1 MSDHGHAHGS
11 GCDHGHAHGSGCVQE
26 HGQAEPC
33 HQHECCGHDHKDSAQ
48 GSGHDIHGHG
58 HAHEE
63 HRLTEGEAVQQGT
76 PPPDAGDLTAR
87 AYDAAEAGEF
97 VQAVALFRQACDLDP
112 AKGRAEDLE
121 ALAQCLLET
130 GDAPGAV
137 EAATAALRRRPE
149 WAVAYLTLAR
159 AQLNAG
165 AFGAAARSFRDAVAL
180 DGSLAEE
187 VREDLETAQRLD
199 IARDEREIVV
209 NGAALR
215 LQQWRGDDGGGDG
228 GGTCAGVEATTRH
241 GTGTMI
247 WECGIVLAGYL
258 MHSLTAEQLRG
269 KRVLE
274 LGAGAGVAGLA
285 ASALGAHATLTDL
298 EPVTRLLRC
307 NVGLNREALLSAG
320 GSAEV
325 LPLDWNEAA
334 PHGSAAALPEGLAHS
349 GFDLVL
355 GADLVFQPDG
365 QQLPK
370 WMKVVESPRVPEW
383 MSDELRWR
391 YGKAEAEANRP
402 PEVCTPPNHTRLSE
416 PRRVSDAGHVFPRM
430 PTRCCAAAQEANVD
444 DGCWSDFVRGTWD
457 RGTSGF
463 GHYSHLAATGYKGE
477 SEPDDRERH
486 GQRRAHSRAEAV
498 SVSSGD
504 R

>member
-1 MSDHGHAHGS
+1 MS
-11 GCDHGHAHGSGCVQE
+11 DHGHAHGSGCVQE
-26 HGQAEPC
+26 HGQAEHC
-33 HQHECCGHDHKDSAQ
+33 RQHECCGHDHKDSAQ

-58 HAHEE
+58 HA
-63 HRLTEGEAVQQGT
+63 EGDAVQQGT

-87 AYDAAEAGEF
+87 AYDAAEAGELM
-97 VQAVALFRQACDLDP
+97 QAAALFRQACDLDP
-112 AKGRAEDLE
+112 AKGGADDLE

-137 EAATAALRRRPE
+137 AAATAALRRRPE

-285 ASALGAHATLTDL
+285 ASALGAHAVLTDL
-298 EPVTRLLRC
+298 EPVARLLRC

-325 LPLDWNEAA
+325 LPLDWNEVA
-334 PHGSAAALPEGLAHS
+334 PLGAAASLPEGLAHS

-365 QQLPK
+365 QQLPAL
-370 WMKVVESPRVPEW
+370 VALLRRLLAPPTGEVEGEVEGGDGRAPPGAVGARLLLAHKSRHAEL
-383 MSDELRWR
+383 DEQLLRQLR
-391 YGKAEAEANRP
+391 AAGIS
-402 PEVCTPPNHTRLSE
+402 LSE
-416 PRRVSDAGHVFPRM
+416 IPHAEHHPDYCSSSVRLFSGRR
-430 PTRCCAAAQEANVD
+430 
-444 DGCWSDFVRGTWD
+444 
-457 RGTSGF
+457 
-463 GHYSHLAATGYKGE
+463 LAPKSCVAL
-477 SEPDDRERH
+477 
-486 GQRRAHSRAEAV
+486 QLRAAV
-498 SVSSGD
+498 SEKL
-504 R
+504 

>member
-11 GCDHGHAHGSGCVQE
+11 GCDHGHAHGSGCAQE

-97 VQAVALFRQACDLDP
+97 VQAAALFRQACDLDP
-112 AKGRAEDLE
+112 AKGRADDLE

-165 AFGAAARSFRDAVAL
+165 AFGAAARSFRDAVAR

-199 IARDEREIVV
+199 LARDEREIVV
-209 NGAALR
+209 NGVALR
-215 LQQWRGDDGGGDG
+215 LQQWRGNDGGGDG
-228 GGTCAGVEATTRH
+228 GCTCAGVEATPRH

-325 LPLDWNEAA
+325 LPLDWSEAA
-334 PHGSAAALPEGLAHS
+334 PHGSAVALPEGLAHS

-365 QQLPK
+365 QQLPAL
-370 WMKVVESPRVPEW
+370 VALLRRLLAPPTEDGTEEVEGGGGGRAPPGAVGARLLLAHKSRHAELDEQLLRQLRAAGISLSEIPHAEHHPDYRSSSVRLFSGSCPKELCVALQLRAAVSEKISPR
-383 MSDELRWR
+383 
-391 YGKAEAEANRP
+391 
-402 PEVCTPPNHTRLSE
+402 
-416 PRRVSDAGHVFPRM
+416 
-430 PTRCCAAAQEANVD
+430 
-444 DGCWSDFVRGTWD
+444 
-457 RGTSGF
+457 
-463 GHYSHLAATGYKGE
+463 
-477 SEPDDRERH
+477 
-486 GQRRAHSRAEAV
+486 
-498 SVSSGD
+498 
-504 R
+504 